1 MGSLGSETINNM
13 LIDYFDLTDGSYQI
27 VYATGKKYYKDDI
40 NRIKPKEYLKVEE
53 KIDGIKVMKASTL
66 LVSRAGAT
74 TLCEITSLGMPSIL
88 IPSPYVPNNH
98 QYHNAMA
105 LVNKK
110 AACLIEEKDLS
121 PKLLKDTIDSLI
133 NDDKKLEELSKNA
146 LSLKSDS
153 VIEDIV
159 REIEKL

>member
-1 MGSLGSETINNM
+1 
-13 LIDYFDLTDGSYQI
+13 
-27 VYATGKKYYKDDI
+27 
-40 NRIKPKEYLKVEE
+40 
-53 KIDGIKVMKASTL
+53 MKASTL